1 MRDQKLATNR
11 GYSTSILRRATTIKA
26 WHWHEEEE
34 ASALDLLKLK
44 LESEA
49 YDLVRASMAALDTG
63 AYADY
68 EFKSNLSSLT
78 IDTLINSGITL
89 ENLKSKGYPASIL
102 NQFKERLNVLLA
114 QR

>member
-1 MRDQKLATNR
+1 MEVDE
-11 GYSTSILRRATTIKA
+11 
-26 WHWHEEEE
+26 HEEEE

-44 LESEA
+44 ESEA

-78 IDTLINSGITL
+78 IDTLINSVGKF
-89 ENLKSKGYPASIL
+89 EK
-102 NQFKERLNVLLA
+102 
-114 QR
+114 